1 MRKKANHFSQNP
13 EKVNTLLL
21 FIHNIIFEILAI
33 RKVKENLKDTSET
46 KVSLLIF
53 ACK

>member
-13 EKVNTLLL
+13 EKVNALLL
-21 FIHNIIFEILAI
+21 FIHSILFEIVTI
-33 RKVKENLKDTSET
+33 RKVKENLKDTRET

-53 ACK
+53 VCK